1 MKLEID
7 GGGKVAF
14 GIPPLQWVNSRGDGS
29 IMQICR
35 VSGQEMMALTDDAG
49 GFDLHYLHFK
59 TGGFTTMESAKQ
71 AAPEF
76 ARQALAQLIEIVP
89 G

>member
-14 GIPPLQWVNSRGDGS
+14 GIPPLQWVDSRGDGS

-35 VSGQEMMALTDDAG
+35 VSGQEMMAITDWNP
-49 GFDLHYLHFK
+49 FDRNANGPHF
-59 TGGFTTMESAKQ
+59 
-71 AAPEF
+71 F
-76 ARQALAQLIEIVP
+76 ADQEQALAHAVAVVARVSGMPESAVGSI
-89 G
+89 